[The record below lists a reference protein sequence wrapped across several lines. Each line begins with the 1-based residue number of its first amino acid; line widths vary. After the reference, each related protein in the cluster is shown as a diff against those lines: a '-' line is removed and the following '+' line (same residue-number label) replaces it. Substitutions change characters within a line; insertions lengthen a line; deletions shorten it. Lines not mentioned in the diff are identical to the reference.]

1 MLSSGQKVKFPELI
15 KFLDL
20 QPFVLINSTFSLSLN
35 VYRRILVILFIK
47 INNFTVQKTIF
58 CY

>member
-20 QPFVLINSTFSLSLN
+20 QPFVLINTTFSLSLN

-47 INNFTVQKTIF
+47 INNFTVQKISF
-58 CY
+58 LL

>member
-20 QPFVLINSTFSLSLN
+20 QPFVLINSTFSLSLS